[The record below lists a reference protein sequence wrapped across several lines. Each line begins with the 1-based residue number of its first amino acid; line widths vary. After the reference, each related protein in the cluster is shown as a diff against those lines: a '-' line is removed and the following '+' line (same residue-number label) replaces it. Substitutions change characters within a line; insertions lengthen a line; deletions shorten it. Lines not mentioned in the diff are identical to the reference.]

1 MAQRARDALWD
12 HAAAMAPGTS
22 AEIGVIGGSGLY
34 SFLDDARALSVET
47 PYGAPSGDVTVAALE
62 GRAVAFLPRHG
73 PRHTIPPHR
82 INYRANLWALHSL
95 GVRRVIA
102 PCAVGSL
109 KAGHG
114 RGAVVVC
121 DQVVDRTRNRED
133 TFFDG
138 PEVAHLSAAD
148 PYCAELRPL
157 AARAARDAGMEVH
170 DGGTVVVISG
180 PRFSTRAESR
190 WFAAAGWDVV
200 NMTQYP
206 EVMLARELGMCYV
219 NLSLVTDYDSGLEPD
234 AGITPVT
241 QQEVFAVFNQNMPRL
256 REALRRL
263 VALLPAQPSC
273 DCAATAPQPLGAGI
287 WP

>member
-1 MAQRARDALWD
+1 VLG
-12 HAAAMAPGTS
+12 HAARCGTIGRAMAEAAQ

-34 SFLDDARALSVET
+34 RFLEGARALGVPT
-47 PYGAPSGDVTVAALE
+47 PYGDPSGELTVAELE
-62 GRAVAFLPRHG
+62 GRRVAFLPRHG
-73 PRHTIPPHR
+73 PRHTLPPHR
-82 INYRANLWALHSL
+82 INYRANLWALHAL

-109 KAGHG
+109 KVAYGP
-114 RGAVVVC
+114 GAVVVC
-121 DQVVDRTRNRED
+121 DQVVDRTNARED

-157 AARAARDAGMEVH
+157 AARAAREAGMEVH
-170 DGGTVVVISG
+170 EGGTVVVVNG

-190 WFAAAGWDVV
+190 WFTAAGWDVV

-206 EVMLARELGMCYV
+206 EVVLARELGMCYV
-219 NLSLVTDYDSGLEPD
+219 NLSLVTDYDSGP
-234 AGITPVT
+234 AGDDGMRPVT

-263 VALLPAQPSC
+263 VALVPEQASC
-273 DCAATAPQPLGAGI
+273 DCAASAPQPLSSGAH
-287 WP
+287 